1 MKKLPLK
8 DTSYQILLQ
17 DFTDWLDVLG
27 FSESIQRNTSSH
39 VREFLHWLEKKEIIN
54 IQLITIEHINRYY
67 NYLKRRKNQ
76 TKDGALGVASLN
88 KHQHALRKF
97 KEYLN
102 KHGNK
107 TFKVHLDVEKELDVN
122 EIEILTKEE
131 VKGLFHSVHQPEI
144 PIHFIKRDLALL
156 VMLYSCG
163 LRRSEVVKLDRKDVL
178 YLEKRITI
186 RNTKTG
192 RDRYVPINNYN
203 LQILQEYILDFRYQF
218 AETITTEAVF
228 VNYRGNRLQ
237 GKSISNRLES
247 MLKRTNNQEL
257 IAKGITPHKLRH
269 SIATHLLQSGVEIE
283 KIAQFLGHGSLES
296 TQIYTHIVRKIER
309 NGIS

>member
-8 DTSYQILLQ
+8 DISYQILLQ

-39 VREFLHWLEKKEIIN
+39 VKEFLHWMEKKEVTSIE
-54 IQLITIEHINRYY
+54 LITIEHINDYY
-67 NYLKRRKNQ
+67 KYLKRRKNQ

-97 KEYLN
+97 KDYLN

-107 TFKVHLDVEKELDVN
+107 TFKVHLNVEKELEIT
-122 EIEILTKEE
+122 EIEILTQAE
-131 VKGLFHSVHQPEI
+131 VKELFQSVNQPVI

-163 LRRSEVVKLDRKDVL
+163 LRRSEAVKLDRKDVL
-178 YLEKRITI
+178 YLEKLIAV

-203 LQILQEYILDFRYQF
+203 LQLLQEYILDYRHQF
-218 AETITTEAVF
+218 AEAIATEAVF

-237 GKSISNRLES
+237 GRSISHRLQS
-247 MLKRTNNQEL
+247 MLERTNNQEL
-257 IAKGITPHKLRH
+257 IVKGITPHKLRH
-269 SIATHLLQSGVEIE
+269 SIATHLLQSGVQIE
-283 KIAQFLGHGSLES
+283 KIAQFLGHSSLES
-296 TQIYTHIVRKIER
+296 TQIYTHIVKKIER